1 MQPTAVDFNAQQ
13 FFQTNITEVYFTS
26 EVVQEGELAGFV
38 GRLEH
43 ENFMTES
50 IDEAVG
56 ICGIEV
62 SVLVEEPD
70 SAGALTSFDY
80 QLQGSSIEPAASL
93 IDQRI
98 DGLVVECACVLL
110 SQFELSVEA
119 EFVGHSY
126 YFSRTQI
133 WICKTFSAL
142 DPGHADVSTEIQVS
156 RQFALRNRYLK
167 RAPSGNS
174 WNSVAFGR
182 SDLATG
188 GAFRSNHPTG
198 HRDFQDRHQM
208 GALLEMTLKR
218 RRIVAWIKRAGEW
231 RNLRYADLL

>member
-80 QLQGSSIEPAASL
+80 QLQSSGVP
-93 IDQRI
+93 DR
-98 DGLVVECACVLL
+98 
-110 SQFELSVEA
+110 
-119 EFVGHSY
+119 
-126 YFSRTQI
+126 
-133 WICKTFSAL
+133 SA
-142 DPGHADVSTEIQVS
+142 
-156 RQFALRNRYLK
+156 
-167 RAPSGNS
+167 
-174 WNSVAFGR
+174 
-182 SDLATG
+182 
-188 GAFRSNHPTG
+188 
-198 HRDFQDRHQM
+198 HRWS
-208 GALLEMTLKR
+208 R
-218 RRIVAWIKRAGEW
+218 RRMRLCASFPIRTEPRGRVRWPFVLFLAD
-231 RNLRYADLL
+231 ADLDL